1 MLLFLITEAVEIL
14 FALGK
19 VSYNG
24 VIWLYN
30 WYYNISAEEQKA
42 IEMKTLKERIEKL
55 EQLLEERV

>member
-1 MLLFLITEAVEIL
+1 MLLFLITEAIEIL

-30 WYYNISAEEQKA
+30 WYYNISEAEQKA

-55 EQLLEERV
+55 EQLLEEKI